1 MSEPS
6 LPSPPRR
13 GWRTITILILSALVV
28 LMGAFYLLAL
38 PGLSVAT
45 NEPPKVEVT
54 IATWMLKHSVPAT
67 EAAKVNPLNV
77 KSDAANIRAGA
88 DLFITKCSGCH
99 AYDGGGKTEIGAGT
113 FPRPPVLRVAVQSLS
128 D

>member
-6 LPSPPRR
+6 LPSPPRG

-28 LMGAFYLLAL
+28 LMGAFYLPAL

-45 NEPPKVEVT
+45 NEPSKVEVSL
-54 IATWMLKHSVPAT
+54 ATWMLKHSV
-67 EAAKVNPLNV
+67 AAKSAAQTNPLNV
-77 KSDAANIRAGA
+77 HADAADIRAGK

-128 D
+128 